1 MAKKLAFDKLMFT
14 SVVLLVVLGLV
25 MVYTSSVAISED
37 GDGFVVSRGLFL
49 KQSVAAFIGLIG
61 MMVAMQVDYQKLKR
75 QWLIYLALFGVLAL
89 LVLVLNMPAHNHTNR
104 WLRIGSL
111 SMQPS
116 ELAKLMLVFFLAYQ
130 VDRKWGSIN
139 RPKFLIPA
147 VGTIGLLFALVTI
160 EPDLGT
166 ATILL
171 LVGGLMLFLGG
182 LGWRFIVVA
191 GLVSLPVIWMQVLA
205 KEYRLDRLKGFF
217 ANTTN
222 AQDEGWQQ
230 AQSLIA
236 VGSGGVTGVGL
247 GQSGQK
253 LRYLPE
259 ANSDFIFS
267 ILCEELGLIGGGFVL
282 LLFAILAWRGLR
294 TGVRAPDQFGRHLAW
309 GLTALVAIQA
319 LLHMSVTLRLLPV
332 TGTPLPLLSY
342 GGSSLICSLF
352 ACGML
357 LNVSQHAS

>member
-1 MAKKLAFDKLMFT
+1 MAKKMTFDKLLFT
-14 SVVLLVVLGLV
+14 AVLLLVVLGLV
-25 MVYTSSVAISED
+25 MVYTSSVAISSD
-37 GDGFVVSRGLFL
+37 GEGAVVSRGLFV
-49 KQSVAAFIGLIG
+49 KQAVAALIGLLG
-61 MMVAMQVDYQKLKR
+61 MMVAMQIDYRSLKR
-75 QWLIYLALFGVLAL
+75 KWVIYSAL
-89 LVLVLNMPAHNHTNR
+89 LVVLGLLILVLNLPTHNSTNR
-104 WLRIGSL
+104 WLRVGDL

-116 ELAKLMLVFFLAYQ
+116 ELAKLMLVLFLAYQ
-130 VDRKWGSIN
+130 VDRKWGRVN
-139 RPKFLIPA
+139 GPKFLIPA
-147 VGTIGLLFALVTI
+147 AGCIALLFALVTI

-171 LVGGLMLFLGG
+171 LVGGFMLFFGG

-191 GLVSLPVIWMQVLA
+191 ALLSLPVIWLQVVA
-205 KEYRLDRLKGFF
+205 HPYRLERLTGFVK
-217 ANTTN
+217 NTTDPK
-222 AQDEGWQQ
+222 AEGWQQ

-267 ILCEELGLIGGGFVL
+267 ILCEELGLVGGAFVL
-282 LLFAILAWRGLR
+282 LLFAVLAWRGLR

-342 GGSSLICSLF
+342 GGSSLVCSLF

>member
-1 MAKKLAFDKLMFT
+1 MAKRLVFDKLMFT
-14 SVVLLVVLGLV
+14 SVMLLVVLGLI
-25 MVYTSSVAISED
+25 MVYTSSVAISTD
-37 GDGFVVSRGLFL
+37 GDGFVVSRALFI
-49 KQSVAAFIGLIG
+49 KQSIAAFIGLIG
-61 MMVAMQVDYQKLKR
+61 MMVAMQVDYQSLKK
-75 QWLIYLALFGVLAL
+75 QWVIYAGLIGVLAL
-89 LVLVLNMPAHNHTNR
+89 LILVLYMPAHNNTNR
-104 WLRIGSL
+104 WLRVGNLSL
-111 SMQPS
+111 QPS

-130 VDRKWGSIN
+130 VDRKWGAVN
-139 RPKFLIPA
+139 RPKFLVPA
-147 VGTIGLLFALVTI
+147 AGSVALLFALVTI

-171 LVGGLMLFLGG
+171 LVGGLMLFLAG
-182 LGWRFIVVA
+182 LGWRFIAVA
-191 GLVSLPVIWMQVLA
+191 VLASVPAFWTQVIAHDYRFARLVS
-205 KEYRLDRLKGFF
+205 FF
-217 ANTTN
+217 GNTTDP
-222 AQDEGWQQ
+222 QREGWQQ

-236 VGSGGVTGVGL
+236 VGSGGLTGVGL

-267 ILCEELGLIGGGFVL
+267 ILCEELGLIGGATVL
-282 LLFAILAWRGLR
+282 LLFGVLAWRGLR
-294 TGVRAPDQFGRHLAW
+294 AGVRAPDQFGRHLAW
-309 GLTALVAIQA
+309 GLTALVALQA

-342 GGSSLICSLF
+342 GGTSLVCSLF